1 MEPVGDVPHLDH
13 LGHAQSMSHVW
24 HMVKR
29 AR

>member
-13 LGHAQSMSHVW
+13 LGHARSMSHVS